1 MTAFIPRM
9 KTTSPICFLASA
21 LLLVG
26 VNSLMS
32 QAGETVKHWAY
43 LPPSEVPVPKVS
55 DKAWRSNPI
64 DAFILA
70 NLQKQ
75 KLTPNPQAD
84 RLDLLK
90 RACYDLTGLP
100 PSDEQVSAFLQ
111 NDSPQAW
118 GHLIDQLLDSHHY
131 GEKWGR
137 HWLDVVRWAESNGYE
152 RDGDKRNMW
161 KYRDYVI
168 NAVNQD
174 KPYNEFI
181 IDQIAGDVKPNATM
195 DTTIAT
201 GFLHLGLY
209 DDEPADEEQFFFD
222 YYDDIINTVSRS
234 MLATSMSC
242 ARCHDHK
249 IDPISQKE
257 YYQFLSYFRN
267 LKIPFRIRNQDI
279 ATISV
284 FDPATESQLSQQ
296 LEQAIRDITLP
307 RLKMWEAAN
316 HLYGYIPEQPTID
329 ENYPTDLRFG
339 FVTEDW
345 NTAHGDLD
353 SIDYSYEGTLPD
365 GKIHLATDI
374 TQITPAKEVP
384 ASYVVRGTFN
394 QPEAGSKTFR
404 VTVNGGAWMYL
415 GEELVFSKVGTNTI
429 TEDFSID
436 LPAGSHDLKLI
447 FGRHS
452 LMNLEISM
460 LTDDNPASWVSTSK
474 WSKIKG
480 AGNGVTKQSPDS
492 GGEWGAAFKTN
503 RDLETTVLKAFKP
516 LQEQMEGSL
525 TTAASN
531 LDEQKSTHILF
542 RGNPY
547 APGEEV
553 QPGLPSIL
561 NTETASRSTTDV
573 DRRLQLAE
581 WIASDSNSVTARVA
595 VNRIW
600 QHHFGRGLVRSSD
613 DFGGLGSEPTHPQL
627 LDWLANE
634 FVTQG
639 WTMKNIH
646 RLIMTSNA
654 YKMSSAPNNK
664 ALEKDPLND
673 HFWRYNMRRLTA
685 EEIRDTVLTVADNFN
700 PQVGGPSVFP
710 KLQEEVLATA
720 SNAGKRWNLA
730 AGPEHQNRR
739 SIYTFTR
746 RSLQDPM
753 MSSFDAADTDT
764 ACAVRFNTT
773 VPGQALTMMNSSF
786 MADHAERLAQQLNTN
801 ASEGVEALVSAGFET
816 VLGRLPDDSE
826 QKISIDLIQSMQ
838 QDFGH
843 DFPTAVNRFA
853 LMLLNLN
860 EFLFLD

>member
-1 MTAFIPRM
+1 M
-9 KTTSPICFLASA
+9 
-21 LLLVG
+21 LVG
-26 VNSLMS
+26 SLNT
-32 QAGETVKHWAY
+32 AGLDTLSAQIGEPVKHWAY
-43 LPPSEVPVPKVS
+43 VPPAKVSIPKVS
-55 DKAWRSNPI
+55 NDAWESNPI
-64 DAFILA
+64 DGFILA
-70 NLQKQ
+70 NLENQ
-75 KLTPNPQAD
+75 KLSPNPPAD
-84 RLDLLK
+84 RLVLLK

-100 PSDEQVSAFLQ
+100 PSEKQVNAFLQ
-111 NDSPQAW
+111 DDSPQAW
-118 GHLIDQLLDSHHY
+118 SHLINQLLDSPHY

-174 KPYNEFI
+174 MPYDEFI
-181 IDQIAGDVKPNATM
+181 IDQIAGDVKPNATV
-195 DTTIAT
+195 DSTIAT

-209 DDEPADEEQFFFD
+209 DDEPADEEQFHFD

-284 FDPATESQLSQQ
+284 FDPTTESHLKEQ
-296 LEQAIRDITLP
+296 LEKAVQDITVP

-316 HLYGYIPEQPTID
+316 HLYSYVPEQPTID
-329 ENYPTDLRFG
+329 ENYPTDLHFG
-339 FVTEDW
+339 FVMEDW
-345 NTAHGDLD
+345 NTSPSDLD
-353 SIDYSYEGTLPD
+353 NMDYLYEGVLPD
-365 GKIHLATDI
+365 GIIHLATDI
-374 TQITPAKEVP
+374 TQITPAKDVP
-384 ASYVVRGTFN
+384 AAYVVRGKFN
-394 QPEAGSKTFR
+394 QAVAGSRTFR

-452 LMNLEISM
+452 TMNLEISM
-460 LTDDNPASWVSTSK
+460 LTDGKPASWVTTAK
-474 WSKIKG
+474 WSRIK
-480 AGNGVTKQSPDS
+480 ATGNGVAKKSPDS
-492 GGEWGAAFKTN
+492 DGKWSAVFKEYME
-503 RDLETTVLKAFKP
+503 LEKVVLEAFKP
-516 LQEQMEGSL
+516 LEEKMEGSL
-525 TTAASN
+525 ATAASN
-531 LDEQKSTHILF
+531 SAGQKTTHILF
-542 RGNPY
+542 RGNPH

-553 QPGLPSIL
+553 QPGIPSVL
-561 NTETASRSTTDV
+561 NTAVPSKTDADA

-613 DFGGLGSEPTHPQL
+613 DFGGLGSEPTHPEL

-634 FVTQG
+634 FVAQG

-646 RLIMTSNA
+646 RLIMTSYT
-654 YKMSSAPNNK
+654 YKMSSAPNDK

-710 KLQEEVLATA
+710 TLPAEVLATA
-720 SNAGKRWNLA
+720 SKAENRWNLK

-746 RSLQDPM
+746 RSLLDPI

-764 ACAVRFNTT
+764 SCAVRFNTT

-786 MADHAERLAQQLNTN
+786 MADHAERLARQLNKR
-801 ASEGVEALVSAGFET
+801 ASVGVESLVNTGFET

-826 QKISIDLIQSMQ
+826 LKISIDLIQSMQ
-838 QDFGH
+838 QDHGH
-843 DFPTAVNRFA
+843 DFSTAVNRFA
-853 LMLLNLN
+853 LMMLNLN
-860 EFLFLD
+860 EFMFLD

>member
-1 MTAFIPRM
+1 MKLFTLRIDHLFAYIIVSTCLFIGSVR
-9 KTTSPICFLASA
+9 L
-21 LLLVG
+21 
-26 VNSLMS
+26 
-32 QAGETVKHWAY
+32 QAQIGKTVKHWAY
-43 LPPSEVPVPKVS
+43 NPPAKIDPPKVVDS
-55 DKAWRSNPI
+55 SWNSNPI
-64 DAFILA
+64 DAFIFS

-75 KLTPNPQAD
+75 NLSPNPPAD
-84 RLDLLK
+84 RLVLLK

-100 PSDEQVSAFLQ
+100 PSQEQVNAFLQ
-111 NDSPQAW
+111 DDSPNAW
-118 GHLIDQLLDSHHY
+118 KKLIDQLLDSPHY

-174 KPYNEFI
+174 MPYDEFI
-181 IDQIAGDVKPNATM
+181 IDQIAGDVKPNATV
-195 DTTIAT
+195 DSTIAT

-209 DDEPADEEQFFFD
+209 DDEPADEEQFHFD

-257 YYQFLSYFRN
+257 YYQFLAYFRN
-267 LKIPFRIRNQDI
+267 LKIPFLIRNQDI

-284 FDPATESQLSQQ
+284 FDPATEAHLTEQ
-296 LEQAIRDITLP
+296 LEEAVRNITVP

-316 HLYGYIPEQPTID
+316 HLYGYVPDQPTID

-339 FVTEDW
+339 FVMEDW
-345 NTAHGDLD
+345 NTAHSDLD
-353 SIDYSYEGTLPD
+353 NIDYLYEGVLPD
-365 GKIHLATDI
+365 GKINLATDI
-374 TQITPAKEVP
+374 TQITPAKDVP
-384 ASYVVRGTFN
+384 SSYVVSGKFN
-394 QPEAGSKTFR
+394 QAEAGSQTFR

-436 LPAGSHDLKLI
+436 LPGGSHDLKLI

-452 LMNLEISM
+452 AMNLEISM
-460 LTDDNPASWVSTSK
+460 LTDGQPASWVSTAK
-474 WSKIKG
+474 WNRIK
-480 AGNGVTKQSPDS
+480 AIGNGVAKKSPDT
-492 GGEWGAAFKTN
+492 EEKWIAVFKEN
-503 RDLETTVLKAFKP
+503 MELEKTVLEAFKP
-516 LQEQMEGSL
+516 LEEKMEGSL
-525 TTAASN
+525 ATAASN
-531 LDEQKSTHILF
+531 TAGQKSTHILF
-542 RGNPY
+542 RGNPH

-553 QPGLPSIL
+553 QPGIPSVL
-561 NTETASRSTTDV
+561 NTTVTSNSVRDA

-613 DFGGLGSEPTHPQL
+613 DFGGLGSEPTHPEL

-634 FVTQG
+634 FASQG
-639 WTMKNIH
+639 WTMKNLH
-646 RLIMTSNA
+646 RLIMTSNT
-654 YKMSSAPNNK
+654 YKMSSTPNDK

-710 KLQEEVLATA
+710 TLQTEVLATA
-720 SNAGKRWNLA
+720 SKAESRWDLKAGA
-730 AGPEHQNRR
+730 EHQNRR

-753 MSSFDAADTDT
+753 MSSFDVADTDT

-786 MADHAERLAQQLNTN
+786 MADHSERLAQQLIKQ
-801 ASEGVEALVSAGFET
+801 SSYGVESLVNTGFDT
-816 VLGRLPDDSE
+816 VLGRLPDDAE
-826 QKISIDLIQSMQ
+826 LKISIDLIHSMQ
-838 QDFGH
+838 QDYGH
-843 DFPTAVNRFA
+843 DFNTAVNRFA
-853 LMLLNLN
+853 LMMLNLN

>member
-1 MTAFIPRM
+1 MKLFTLRIDHLFAYIIVGTCLFIGSMR
-9 KTTSPICFLASA
+9 LQAQ
-21 LLLVG
+21 VG
-26 VNSLMS
+26 NS
-32 QAGETVKHWAY
+32 VKHWAY
-43 LPPSEVPVPKVS
+43 NPPAKIDPPKGPDS
-55 DKAWRSNPI
+55 SWNSNPI
-64 DAFILA
+64 DAFIFS

-75 KLTPNPQAD
+75 KLSPNPPAD
-84 RLDLLK
+84 RLVLLK

-100 PSDEQVSAFLQ
+100 PSQEQMNAFLQ
-111 NDSPQAW
+111 DDSPQAW
-118 GHLIDQLLDSHHY
+118 SLLLDRLLESPHY

-174 KPYNEFI
+174 MPYNEFI
-181 IDQIAGDVKPNATM
+181 VDQIAGDVKPNATV
-195 DTTIAT
+195 DSTIAT
-201 GFLHLGLY
+201 GLLHLGLY
-209 DDEPADEEQFFFD
+209 DDEPADEEQFHFD

-257 YYQFLSYFRN
+257 YYQFLAYFRN

-296 LEQAIRDITLP
+296 LEQAIKDITVP
-307 RLKMWEAAN
+307 RIKMWESAN
-316 HLYGYIPEQPTID
+316 HLYDYFPEQPTID
-329 ENYPTDLRFG
+329 ENYPTDLHFG

-353 SIDYSYEGTLPD
+353 NIDYLYEGTLPD
-365 GKIHLATDI
+365 GKIRLATDI

-384 ASYVVRGTFN
+384 ASYVVRGKFN

-460 LTDDNPASWVSTSK
+460 LTDDKPVSWVSTSK
-474 WSKIKG
+474 WNRIKSV
-480 AGNGVTKQSPDS
+480 GNGVAKKSPDS
-492 GGEWGAAFKTN
+492 AEKWSAVFKEN
-503 RDLETTVLKAFKP
+503 MELEKTVLEGFKP
-516 LQEQMEGSL
+516 LEEKMEASL

-531 LDEQKSTHILF
+531 TAGQKSTHILF
-542 RGNPY
+542 RGNPH

-553 QPGLPSIL
+553 QPGIPSVL
-561 NTETASRSTTDV
+561 TTTAAANSSADA

-613 DFGGLGSEPTHPQL
+613 DFGGLGSEPTHPEL

-634 FVTQG
+634 FVAQG

-646 RLIMTSNA
+646 RLIMTSNT
-654 YKMSSAPNNK
+654 YKMSSAPNDK

-685 EEIRDTVLTVADNFN
+685 EEIRDTVLSVADNFN

-720 SNAGKRWNLA
+720 SNAGKRWILN

-786 MADHAERLAQQLNTN
+786 MADHAERLAQQLNKHT
-801 ASEGVEALVSAGFET
+801 SDGVESLINMGFET
-816 VLGRLPDDSE
+816 VLGRLPDNAE
-826 QKISIDLIQSMQ
+826 LKISIDLIQSMQ
-838 QDFGH
+838 QDYGH
-843 DFPTAVNRFA
+843 DFNTAVNRFA
-853 LMLLNLN
+853 LMMLNLN